1 MALLSG
7 LEILFVL
14 LIVGLL
20 FLLSIRGRKRGLS
33 PLPFLIIGLL
43 LFAVLLLGKGLLAFF
58 ASMVLLTIL
67 VLVLVAVI
75 LLILTR
81 R

>member
-14 LIVGLL
+14 LIVGIL
-20 FLLSIRGRKRGLS
+20 FLLTIRGRKRSLS

-43 LFAVLLLGKGLLAFF
+43 LLAVLLLGKGLLAFF
-58 ASMVLLTIL
+58 ASTVLLTIL

>member
-14 LIVGLL
+14 LIVGIL
-20 FLLSIRGRKRGLS
+20 FLLSTRGRKRNLS
-33 PLPFLIIGLL
+33 WLPFMIIGLL
-43 LFAVLLLGKGLLAFF
+43 LLAVLFLGKGLLAFF
-58 ASMVLLTIL
+58 TSTVLLTVL
-67 VLVLVAVI
+67 VLVLVAV
-75 LLILTR
+75 LVFSRTR

>member
-14 LIVGLL
+14 LIVGIL
-20 FLLSIRGRKRGLS
+20 FLLTTRGRKRSLS

-43 LFAVLLLGKGLLAFF
+43 LLAVLLLGKGLLAFF
-58 ASMVLLTIL
+58 ASTVLLTIL

>member
-14 LIVGLL
+14 LIVGIL

-43 LFAVLLLGKGLLAFF
+43 LFAVLFLGRGLLAFF
-58 ASMVLLTIL
+58 TSTVLLTVL
-67 VLVLVAVI
+67 VLVLLAVI
-75 LLILTR
+75 LLSRTR